1 MDLVVADNRTVP
13 YIYLLNVIVAEEDLK
28 LMKYVSVLSQRY
40 ENLRIKPEESQKERE
55 AVGGR
60 GMLGRTRSPSFPWDY
75 TILTVTR

>member
-13 YIYLLNVIVAEEDLK
+13 YIYLLNVIVAEEDL
-28 LMKYVSVLSQRY
+28 MIIVLSQRY

-60 GMLGRTRSPSFPWDY
+60 WMLGRMGASPV
-75 TILTVTR
+75 LLGQ